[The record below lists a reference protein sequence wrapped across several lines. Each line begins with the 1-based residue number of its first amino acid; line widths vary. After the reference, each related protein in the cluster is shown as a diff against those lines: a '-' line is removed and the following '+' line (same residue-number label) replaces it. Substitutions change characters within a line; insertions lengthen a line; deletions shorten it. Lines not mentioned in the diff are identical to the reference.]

1 MVKLSRT
8 DYTVFGLT
16 ALVVVADQLTKL
28 WVRAAFHPFEV
39 KSVIPGFFNLVLA
52 TNTGAAFGLLS
63 GAQTLARQLF
73 FVVVALIALG
83 VMIFSYRHF
92 KASGRIFA
100 YAVGLIAGGAMGNL
114 IDRLRFG
121 AVTDFLDFY
130 IKDYH
135 WPAFNLADSA
145 ITVGAG
151 LFLVG
156 FWLDERR
163 CSADG
168 PDQAKEC

>member
-8 DYTVFGLT
+8 DYAVFAL
-16 ALVVVADQLTKL
+16 AVLVVVADQLTKL
-28 WVRAAFHPFEV
+28 WVHAVFQPFEV
-39 KSVIPGFFNLVLA
+39 KIVIPGFFNLVLVS
-52 TNTGAAFGLLS
+52 NTGAAFGLLS
-63 GAQTLARQLF
+63 GEQTMARQLF
-73 FVVVALIALG
+73 FVVVAVIALG

-121 AVTDFLDFY
+121 AVTDFLDFH

-145 ITVGAG
+145 ITIGVG

-156 FWLDERR
+156 FWLDGKQQP
-163 CSADG
+163 ADRLVS
-168 PDQAKEC
+168 DEEY